1 MNFYLDFEA
10 AQFSNRIISIGC
22 ATDNN
27 VYFYSLVKP
36 EGKKKVGKLVAAMT
50 NIKDEDLI
58 EAPSADEVFI
68 DFWNWVVDLYCKNPT
83 EEPIRFYT
91 YGSNDKDFLD
101 TTIRHMKYPLAILM
115 ARGIKDSIVDYSK
128 IVTEKL
134 GATVALCKVYKFLT
148 KSEEEQNHNA
158 LDDARMLKYV
168 ADHIGDY
175 AAKDAEEISRIKK
188 VSMRSE
194 GKKVTDKYK
203 SWFGLSHGQ
212 LFNTNTW
219 ANKDNWYIKL
229 SLGNKDK
236 YFLNLKDTAMWVI
249 AYCHLGSPK
258 DEKNVNKIMKNI
270 NDALNNNG
278 KVYNFKWERN
288 GNYA

>member
-10 AQFSNRIISIGC
+10 TQFSNRIISIGC
-22 ATDNN
+22 VTNDD
-27 VYFYSLVKP
+27 VYFYSLIKP
-36 EGKKKVGKLVAAMT
+36 EDKAKVGKLVTAMT
-50 NIKDEDLI
+50 NIKDEDLV
-58 EAPSADEVFI
+58 EAPSADKVFI

-91 YGSNDKDFLD
+91 YGNNDKDFLD
-101 TTIRHMKYPLAILM
+101 ATIRHMKYSPAALM

-128 IVTEKL
+128 VVTEKL

-175 AAKDAEEISRIKK
+175 AAKDAEEISKIKK
-188 VSMRSE
+188 VSIRPE

-203 SWFGLSHGQ
+203 SWFGFSHGQ
-212 LFNTNTW
+212 LFNANTW

-236 YFLNLKDTAMWVI
+236 YFLNLRDTAMWVI

-258 DEKNVNKIMKNI
+258 DEKNINKIMKNI